1 MTATHAD
8 EGRMTLIEHL
18 TELRS
23 RLMKCVIAVVIGG
36 IICWIFYPQIFR
48 ALIDPYCDSLS
59 EETRTAT
66 GELVGTTDC
75 RLLQTDPLE
84 GFSIRMMIAGY
95 GGIVLAV
102 PVILYQL
109 WKFIAPGL
117 YKHERRYAL
126 PFVIVGAAL
135 FLMGGGLAYWS
146 VPRALTF
153 LNDIGGAN
161 LVQVFSPR
169 PYLSFITKM
178 ILAFGIG
185 FEFPILLAFL
195 QMVGVVTP
203 QLLRKYWRYA
213 AVGIVVLVALITP
226 SGDPIT
232 LCVLAVPMYLF
243 YELSILYGR
252 FWQRRKR
259 KKEAGAGVAS

>member
-1 MTATHAD
+1 MTSTHAD

-36 IICWIFYPQIFR
+36 IICWIFYNQIFR
-48 ALIDPYCDSLS
+48 ALIDPYCDTLSAEAKAASNSLGGGD
-59 EETRTAT
+59 E
-66 GELVGTTDC
+66 C

>member
-1 MTATHAD
+1 MAATHAD

-18 TELRS
+18 AELRS
-23 RLMKCVIAVVIGG
+23 RLIKCVLAVVVGG
-36 IICWIFYPQIFR
+36 VICFIFYPQIFR

-59 EETRTAT
+59 SQTETAS
-66 GELVGTTDC
+66 GNLLGDDC

-95 GGIVLAV
+95 GGLVLAV
-102 PVILYQL
+102 PVILFQL
-109 WKFIAPGL
+109 WKFVAPGL

-126 PFVIVGAAL
+126 PFVVTGVLL

-146 VPRALTF
+146 VPRALDF

-161 LVQVFSPR
+161 LVQVFAPK
-169 PYLSFITKM
+169 PYLSFVTKM
-178 ILAFGIG
+178 IVAFGIG

-203 QLLRKYWRYA
+203 QQLGKYRRHA
-213 AVGIVVLVALITP
+213 AVGIVILVAVLTP

-232 LCVLAVPMYLF
+232 LCVLSVPMYLF
-243 YELSILYGR
+243 YEISIIYGR
-252 FWQRRKR
+252 FWQRRRR
-259 KKEAGAGVAS
+259 KKEAAAGVPS

>member
-1 MTATHAD
+1 MDASHGD
-8 EGRMTLIEHL
+8 DGRMTFVEHL

-23 RLMKCVIAVVIGG
+23 RLIKCIIAVAIGAVV
-36 IICWIFYPQIFR
+36 CWIFYNQIFD
-48 ALIDPYCDSLS
+48 ALIDPYCDSLT

-66 GELVGTTDC
+66 GALVGEEC

-84 GFSIRMMIAGY
+84 GFSIRLMIAGY
-95 GGIVLAV
+95 GGVVLAV

-109 WKFIAPGL
+109 WKFVAPGL

-126 PFVIVGAAL
+126 PFVIIGVVLFVLGGA
-135 FLMGGGLAYWS
+135 LAYWS
-146 VPRALTF
+146 VPRALEF
-153 LNDIGGAN
+153 LNAVGGAN
-161 LVQVFSPR
+161 LVQVFSPK

-185 FEFPILLAFL
+185 FEFPILLCFL

-203 QLLRKYWRYA
+203 KALRKGWRYA
-213 AVGIVVLVALITP
+213 AVGIVVLVAVITP

-232 LCVLAVPMYLF
+232 LIVLSVPMYLF
-243 YELSILYGR
+243 YEISILYGHL
-252 FWQRRKR
+252 WTRRRR
-259 KKEAGAGVAS
+259 KKEAAAGAVA

>member
-23 RLMKCVIAVVIGG
+23 RLMKCIIAVIIGG
-36 IICWIFYPQIFR
+36 IVCWIFYNQIFKF
-48 ALIDPYCDSLS
+48 LIDPYCDTLS
-59 EETRTAT
+59 EDAQAAANNL
-66 GELVGTTDC
+66 GAQDQC

-109 WKFIAPGL
+109 WRFIAPGL

-126 PFVIVGAAL
+126 PFVVIGALL

-146 VPRALTF
+146 VPRALDF
-153 LNDIGGAN
+153 LNTIGGAN
-161 LVQVFSPR
+161 LVQVFSPK

-178 ILAFGIG
+178 IVAFGIG

-195 QMVGVVTP
+195 QMVGVVSP
-203 QLLRKYWRYA
+203 QQLRKFWRYA
-213 AVGIVVLVALITP
+213 AVGIVILVAVITP

-232 LCVLAVPMYLF
+232 LCVLAVPMYIF
-243 YELSILYGR
+243 YELSILYGH
-252 FWQRRKR
+252 FWTRRKR
-259 KKEAGAGVAS
+259 KKEAAAGVLS

>member
-1 MTATHAD
+1 MTSTHAD

-23 RLMKCVIAVVIGG
+23 RLMKCVIAVIIGG
-36 IICWIFYPQIFR
+36 IICWIFYNQIFR
-48 ALIDPYCDSLS
+48 ALIDPYCDTLSAEAKAASNSLGGGD
-59 EETRTAT
+59 E
-66 GELVGTTDC
+66 C

-126 PFVIVGAAL
+126 PFVIIGAAL

-146 VPRALTF
+146 VPRALDF
-153 LNDIGGAN
+153 LNSIGGTN
-161 LVQVFSPR
+161 LVQVFSPK

-195 QMVGVVTP
+195 QMVGVVSP
-203 QLLRKYWRYA
+203 QKLRQVWRYA
-213 AVGIVVLVALITP
+213 AVGIVILVAVITP

-232 LCVLAVPMYLF
+232 LCVLAVPMYIF
-243 YELSILYGR
+243 YELSIVYGR
-252 FWQRRKR
+252 FWTRRRR
-259 KKEAGAGVAS
+259 KKEAGAGVGA

>member
-23 RLMKCVIAVVIGG
+23 RLMKCVLAVVVGAV
-36 IICWIFYPQIFR
+36 ICWIFYNPIFR

-59 EETRTAT
+59 DEAKSVT
-66 GELVGTTDC
+66 GTVASDDC

-95 GGIVLAV
+95 GGLVLAV
-102 PVILYQL
+102 PVILYQM
-109 WKFIAPGL
+109 WRFIAPGL

-126 PFVIVGAAL
+126 PFVVIGALL

-146 VPRALTF
+146 VPRALEF
-153 LNDIGGAN
+153 LNAIGGAN
-161 LVQVFSPR
+161 LVQVFSPK

-178 ILAFGIG
+178 IVAFGIG
-185 FEFPILLAFL
+185 FEFPIVLAFL

-203 QLLRKYWRYA
+203 QALRRYWRYA
-213 AVGIVVLVALITP
+213 AVGIVILVAVITP

-232 LCVLAVPMYLF
+232 LCVLAVPMYVF
-243 YELSILYGR
+243 YELSILYGL
-252 FWQRRKR
+252 FWTRRKR
-259 KKEAGAGVAS
+259 KKEAAAGVRS

>member
-1 MTATHAD
+1 MTSTHAD

-36 IICWIFYPQIFR
+36 IICWIFYNQIFR
-48 ALIDPYCDSLS
+48 ALIDPYCDTLSAEAKAASNSLGGGD
-59 EETRTAT
+59 E
-66 GELVGTTDC
+66 C

-126 PFVIVGAAL
+126 PFVLIGAAL

-146 VPRALTF
+146 VPRALDF
-153 LNDIGGAN
+153 LNSIGGTN
-161 LVQVFSPR
+161 LVQVFSPK

-185 FEFPILLAFL
+185 FEFPILLIFL
-195 QMVGVVTP
+195 QMAG
-203 QLLRKYWRYA
+203 LLSASTLRNGRRYA
-213 AVGIVVLVALITP
+213 IVGICVLVAVITP
-226 SGDPIT
+226 SGDPISM
-232 LCVLAVPMYLF
+232 LMLSVPMAVF
-243 YELSILYGR
+243 YEVSILVGR
-252 FWQRRKR
+252 LLERRR
-259 KKEAGAGVAS
+259 ARAEPAR